1 MVKIKTYLT
10 TKEHEVIQKVT
21 QREKNKSEYMT
32 RNELLRKLGR
42 YLLLMLIALI
52 AIALGNKVIT
62 TNECSKCP
70 GNGICNG
77 KTDCNQ
83 Y

>member
-10 TKEHEVIQKVT
+10 TKEHEVIQKIT

-77 KTDCNQ
+77 KTDCNK